1 MESRII
7 DLEIRIAHQ
16 EASIDELTKAVLEL
30 EKQNALMTQE
40 LLRLHELVKH
50 MSPSPLALQSEE
62 TPPPHY

>member
-16 EASIDELTKAVLEL
+16 EASIDELTKTVLDL
-30 EKQNALMTQE
+30 EKHQALMTQE
-40 LLRLHELVKH
+40 LVSLRSMIKQL
-50 MSPSPLALQSEE
+50 SPSVIAPQSEE